1 MLTVLANP
9 VGHLLALLHAALST
23 ILTPGSGPAWALSI
37 VLLTVLVRLLLFPL
51 FVRQLHNQRRL
62 QEISPQVKQLQKRHK
77 GDRETINRDRAKVFG
92 APLSAAFSSPKS
104 VVTGLGAGLGTVRL
118 VAAAMVVLMAVS
130 SVYTQRQMLARAGT
144 TDPTQLKMFTAMI
157 FMVTGFLLGAGSGH
171 RAGCD

>member
-92 APLSAAFSSPKS
+92 APLSAAFSSP
-104 VVTGLGAGLGTVRL
+104 
-118 VAAAMVVLMAVS
+118 
-130 SVYTQRQMLARAGT
+130 
-144 TDPTQLKMFTAMI
+144 
-157 FMVTGFLLGAGSGH
+157 
-171 RAGCD
+171 